1 VNPQP
6 TQAIAPSLSDKVAKA
21 VVRAPMLRWRRRVA
35 ASPVSTLQLLIEE
48 IGRDDADPGALVM
61 RYEPLIN
68 HLLGRAATHHV
79 QVSTVREVGAF
90 QDSLRSAQPPQ
101 LVFGKSV
108 HRLAH
113 LVRDHGWRPLVRRAG
128 AYRAAF
134 IVPGD
139 SPITHLSQLRGARI
153 LMPDEAAPAAAM
165 ARAEL
170 ARRQVENMRIT
181 HVRYPEA
188 VAALVQSG
196 LADAGVVNIRT
207 SRSWAAR
214 GGRVLCETLPMVHWS
229 LLASPELDEAVGT
242 ALTEA
247 LLRLNTDAPAL
258 LAAIGVRRLIPCNRL
273 EYIELLD
280 YLRE

>member
-1 VNPQP
+1 MNPQP
-6 TQAIAPSLSDKVAKA
+6 TQAIAPSLGEPSAKLA
-21 VVRAPMLRWRRRVA
+21 SRGPLLRWRRRVA
-35 ASPVSTLQLLIEE
+35 SAPASSLQLLIEE

-68 HLLGRAATHHV
+68 HLLGRSATHGV
-79 QVSTVREVGAF
+79 QVRTVRDVEGF
-90 QDSLRSAQPPQ
+90 QGVLRGPQPPQ

-134 IVPGD
+134 IVPAD
-139 SPITHLSQLRGARI
+139 SPITHVAQLRGARI
-153 LMPDEAAPAAAM
+153 LMPDEGAPAAAM

-229 LLASPELDEAVGT
+229 LLASPELDESVTGP
-242 ALTEA
+242 LTEA
-247 LLRLNTDAPAL
+247 LLQLNLDAPAL

-273 EYIELLD
+273 EYVELLD